1 MSFRKVYV
9 WKKYIKVWKKSEN
22 LFSKLCRTLL
32 IVYRK
37 HWLATVVLQAHCSFA
52 ALCKILTWAYASF
65 HAK

>member
-37 HWLATVVLQAHCSFA
+37 H
-52 ALCKILTWAYASF
+52 
-65 HAK
+65 